1 MKHVFRLLTENGQFL
16 VRVTEPRKDMGF
28 RTVLS
33 SRWQDKNYH
42 FVIGENRGNYFIDKE
57 TFPDINT
64 LIQYYVRE
72 HKPLTEK
79 SGVILLTPVMRQK
92 WELKHDWITL
102 DRFLGE
108 GEFGEVYAGTLNLGM
123 NTYKVAVKVHKGS
136 SLEKEAIAEICKE
149 ARIMRHYRHENVIK
163 FYGVAVEKD
172 PLMLVMELV
181 SGGALDN
188 LLRSKKDDL
197 SQHEL
202 ATSVMLIILDL
213 IGTNLTAHERR
224 KRNMYK

>member
-1 MKHVFRLLTENGQFL
+1 
-16 VRVTEPRKDMGF
+16 
-28 RTVLS
+28 
-33 SRWQDKNYH
+33 
-42 FVIGENRGNYFIDKE
+42 
-57 TFPDINT
+57 
-64 LIQYYVRE
+64 
-72 HKPLTEK
+72 
-79 SGVILLTPVMRQK
+79 
-92 WELKHDWITL
+92 
-102 DRFLGE
+102 
-108 GEFGEVYAGTLNLGM
+108 
-123 NTYKVAVKVHKGS
+123 VAVKVHKGS

-202 ATSVMLIILDL
+202 LYFAYGAAKGLEYLHENSCIHRDVAARNCLVDGKEVKISDFGLSKELPRQEAKYKITDLKQRLPIRWLAPEVMETATYSMKSDVFSFGVLLWEDNQKLIECLQWEEHSL
-213 IGTNLTAHERR
+213 RWVSRTSFCSSAHEGVVTLAR
-224 KRNMYK
+224 KSH